1 MKMVESQ
8 TIWMMGIDWG
18 RQRHQACVM
27 DADGKVLGNQSFVHS
42 GDGLTQLVQWC
53 LQLTAS
59 TPSAVR
65 VGIETP
71 HGAVVTTLLSDGF
84 EVYSI
89 NPLQSNRFRDRH
101 SPVGAKDDRRD
112 AWVLA
117 DALRTDVDAFRQL
130 SPKDELQSRLF
141 QWLRDYNQLVDMRIQ
156 LSNRIGD
163 LLCEYYPQFLQVS
176 NTLTAQWV
184 LVLWQRAP
192 NPQKAKR
199 IRLSNVET
207 LLRHHRVRAKSAEQI
222 LDILRQPALLVSAA
236 EVDSKT
242 ESVKIWVE
250 MLEAI
255 QPKIKLIEKK
265 MDRCLQQLDQ
275 ADMTAAASEPNSQPQ
290 TSRPSDAAI
299 IQSMP
304 GAGRIV
310 TVTLLAKADDA
321 LKARNHDALRC
332 QCGVAPV
339 TKRSG
344 KIYRVQRRQAA
355 DRQLSEAVYHWAR
368 VAIQHDPISRSKY
381 QNLRQKGHRHAR
393 ALRTVA
399 DRLLMVLCAMLRDGT
414 LFQKS
419 TEQKAILRTA

>member
-1 MKMVESQ
+1 MVESQ

-18 RQRHQACVM
+18 RQHHQACVM
-27 DADGKVLGNQSFVHS
+27 GADGKVLGNQSFVHS

-71 HGAVVTTLLSDGF
+71 HGAVVSTLLSDGF

-117 DALRTDVDAFRQL
+117 DALRTDLNAFRQL
-130 SPKDELQSRLF
+130 STKDESHSRLF
-141 QWLRDYNQLVDMRIQ
+141 QLLRDYNQLMDMRIQ

-163 LLCEYYPQFLQVS
+163 LLYEYYPQFLQVS
-176 NTLTAQWV
+176 SALTAQWV
-184 LVLWQRAP
+184 LALLKRVP
-192 NPQKAKR
+192 NPHQAKR
-199 IRLSNVET
+199 IRLRSVEK
-207 LLRHHRVRAKSAEQI
+207 LLRRHRVRAKNAEQI
-222 LDILRQPALLVSAA
+222 FDILRQPALLLSAA
-236 EVDSKT
+236 EVESKT

-265 MDRCLQQLDQ
+265 MDRCLQQPNQ
-275 ADMTAAASEPNSQPQ
+275 ADLTAPESESNSQPE

-344 KIYRVQRRQAA
+344 KSYRVQRRRAA
-355 DRQLSEAVYHWAR
+355 DRQLCEAAYHWAR
-368 VAIQHDPISRSKY
+368 VAIQHDPISRRKY
-381 QNLRQKGHRHAR
+381 KSLRKKGHRHAR

-399 DRLLMVLCAMLRDGT
+399 DRLLLVLCVMLRNGA

-419 TEQKAILRTA
+419 TEPEATPRSA